1 MFAGSV
7 EMDAKFKEL
16 AQIIVRNGDLSRLTS
31 EAEKGDF
38 DINHQDQN
46 GNTLLH
52 VATKRDNAE
61 AIFTL
66 LQCPGIDPNL
76 KNKHGHAP
84 LFDSVIY
91 VKTRALQ
98 ALLTSEKLDSKNYMR
113 SLIRKRRNAGQG
125 TDTSGRHAIIIAN
138 SDYTCEYWEPLDGPM
153 KDRDLL
159 QQMFQDNYYIVHE
172 IIDTENVL
180 VSVRSVMNE
189 LDRSTVR
196 LMHLVYTGR
205 FHSSSHL
212 F

>member
-1 MFAGSV
+1 MEEVDSEFRSIDDYVTKEAMAG
-7 EMDAKFKEL
+7 ED
-16 AQIIVRNGDLSRLTS
+16 T
-31 EAEKGDF
+31 
-38 DINHQDQN
+38 
-46 GNTLLH
+46 
-52 VATKRDNAE
+52 
-61 AIFTL
+61 
-66 LQCPGIDPNL
+66 
-76 KNKHGHAP
+76 
-84 LFDSVIY
+84 
-91 VKTRALQ
+91 
-98 ALLTSEKLDSKNYMR
+98 KNYMR
-113 SLIRKRRNAGQG
+113 SMIRKRRNAGQG

-138 SDYTCEYWEPLDGPM
+138 ANYTSESNWEPLDGPM

-180 VSVRSVMNE
+180 VSVRNVMNE